1 MKKTLM
7 IAALGVAL
15 VLLSRPIFA
24 HHAGTAYDP
33 EHPITLTGTV
43 TAFQLVS
50 PHTQIHFDVK
60 DDKGNVTNWVALSG
74 PPQRMYR
81 SGWRSDTLKVGDQ
94 ITVSGPPSKDGSKY
108 LGVGKLV
115 VNGKVLTAE
124 GE

>member
-1 MKKTLM
+1 M

-33 EHPITLTGTV
+33 EHPITLSGTV
-43 TAFQLVS
+43 TGFQLVS

-60 DDKGNVTNWVALSG
+60 DEKGNVTSWVALSG

-81 SGWRSDTLKVGDQ
+81 SGWKSDTVKAGDQ
-94 ITVSGPPSKDGSKY
+94 IVVTGPPSKDGSKF
-108 LGVGKLV
+108 LGVRKIA
-115 VNGKVLTAE
+115 VNGHVLTGE